1 MRMWTK
7 VVVMR
12 SEDEELRECL
22 ENEECREWLNDDWWW
37 RLERELKSDW

>member
-7 VVVMR
+7 VVMMR

-22 ENEECREWLNDDWWW
+22 KDEKCRERLSDDWWW
-37 RLERELKSDW
+37 RMERELSDW